1 MDLQSFFSLTFVQYA
16 LVSVVLLAILS
27 GVVGTYVVTRRM
39 VFAAGGITHSS
50 FGGIGLAYFLGLDP
64 TLGALVFAVV
74 TALCVNWVSE
84 RGVVRQDSAI
94 AMLWSL
100 GMAVGVIFL
109 SLTPGYA
116 PNLMGFMFGDILA
129 VSAADV
135 LANAVVAVA
144 CVVATVVFYR
154 PLLYSSFDPEY
165 ARLSGW
171 HPHAVSTVAAV
182 FVALAISFSIKSVGI
197 ILVLSVF
204 SIPQAIAMSFV
215 HTLPKIMV
223 LSGAI
228 ALVGCVAGLWA
239 SFFFDLPSGAVI
251 TAVLSV
257 ALLIVKLLRRSEG

>member
-1 MDLQSFFSLTFVQYA
+1 MDLQSFLSLAFVRYA
-16 LVSVVLLAILS
+16 LLSVVLLAVMS

-64 TLGALVFAVV
+64 TLGALVFAVI
-74 TALCVNWVSE
+74 TALSVNYVSA
-84 RGVVRQDSAI
+84 RGIVRQDSAI

-116 PNLMGFMFGDILA
+116 PNLMGFMFGDVLA
-129 VSAADV
+129 VSAVDV
-135 LANAVVAVA
+135 LANAVVALA
-144 CVVATVVFYR
+144 CVAATVVFYR
-154 PLLYSSFDPEY
+154 PLLYSSFDPVY

-171 HPHAVSTVAAV
+171 HPAVVSTVAAV

-204 SIPQAIAMSFV
+204 TIPQAIAMSFV
-215 HTLPKIMV
+215 HSLPKIMV
-223 LSGAI
+223 LSGSI
-228 ALVGCVAGLWA
+228 ALVGCVAGLLA

>member
-1 MDLQSFFSLTFVQYA
+1 MDIQSFLSLSFVRYA
-16 LVSVVLLAILS
+16 LVSVFLLAVLS
-27 GVVGTYVVTRRM
+27 GVVGSYIVTRRM

-64 TLGALVFAVV
+64 TLGALAFAVV

-84 RGVVRQDSAI
+84 RGIVRPDSAI
-94 AMLWSL
+94 AMIWSL

-135 LANAVVAVA
+135 VANAVVAVA
-144 CVVATVVFYR
+144 CVAAVALFYR
-154 PLLYSSFDPEY
+154 PLLYSSFDPVY

-171 HPHAVSTVAAV
+171 RPAMVSTVAAV

-204 SIPQAIAMSFV
+204 SIPQAIAMTFV
-215 HTLPKIMV
+215 HTLPRIMC
-223 LSGAI
+223 LSFLV
-228 ALVGCVAGLWA
+228 ALVGCAGGLVA

-251 TAVLSV
+251 TAILSA
-257 ALLIVKLLRRSEG
+257 ALLVVKAFCKSEA

>member
-1 MDLQSFFSLTFVQYA
+1 MDFLSFLSLSFVRCA
-16 LVSVVLLAILS
+16 IVSVVLLAILS
-27 GVVGTYVVTRRM
+27 GVVGTYIVTRRM

-64 TLGALVFAVV
+64 TIGALVFAVI
-74 TALCVNWVSE
+74 TALCVNWVSQ
-84 RGVVRQDSAI
+84 RGAVRQDSAI
-94 AMLWSL
+94 AMLWSF

-129 VSAADV
+129 VSVSD
-135 LANAVVAVA
+135 VVANSVVAFA
-144 CVVATVVFYR
+144 CVAAAVVFYR
-154 PLLYSSFDPEY
+154 PLLYSSFDPVY

-171 HPHAVSTVAAV
+171 RPALVSAVSSV

-204 SIPQAIAMSFV
+204 SIPQAIAMAFV
-215 HTLPKIMV
+215 QTLPRIMV
-223 LSGAI
+223 LS
-228 ALVGCVAGLWA
+228 ALVALIGCAVGLVA

-251 TAVLSV
+251 TAVLSA
-257 ALLIVKLLRRSEG
+257 ALLIVKLFRKSE

>member
-16 LVSVVLLAILS
+16 LVSVGLLAILS

-171 HPHAVSTVAAV
+171 HPHAVSTVASV

-215 HTLPKIMV
+215 HTLPKIML

-228 ALVGCVAGLWA
+228 ALVGCVAGLLA

>member
-16 LVSVVLLAILS
+16 LVSVGLLAILS

-171 HPHAVSTVAAV
+171 HPHAVSTVASV

-228 ALVGCVAGLWA
+228 ALVGCVAGLLA

>member
-129 VSAADV
+129 VSATDV

-171 HPHAVSTVAAV
+171 HPHAVSTVSAV

-228 ALVGCVAGLWA
+228 ALVGCVAGLLA